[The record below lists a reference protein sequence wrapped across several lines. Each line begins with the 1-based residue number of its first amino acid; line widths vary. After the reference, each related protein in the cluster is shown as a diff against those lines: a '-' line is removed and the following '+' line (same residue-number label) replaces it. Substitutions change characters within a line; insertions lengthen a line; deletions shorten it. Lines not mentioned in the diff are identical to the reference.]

1 MQKVLNKTKFEQY
14 HWHDS
19 EIRSISIDR
28 KNPGINDTIIFDMD
42 WYERGSGILIFED
55 IYWMRLNLNFGVI
68 APECVDS
75 AFIADNNDSDL
86 IAFNH
91 NWKERLTDLD
101 LTCFVIKT
109 ISTGSEI
116 KIIAKSFKV
125 NYLKSHEGF

>member
-55 IYWMRLNLNFGVI
+55 I

-75 AFIADNNDSDL
+75 AFIADDNDSDL

-91 NWKERLTDLD
+91 NWKERLTDKNNRDFRSAENSAQIHKFEALI
-101 LTCFVIKT
+101 LNPIKN
-109 ISTGSEI
+109 IVEEN
-116 KIIAKSFKV
+116 K
-125 NYLKSHEGF
+125 